1 MKRDLLTLHDISSAE
16 LESIFKRAGGFKDGY
31 LKEAD
36 CFPLN
41 GKAIGLIFEKSSTR
55 TRVSFEVGI
64 YHLGGYSIFLSS
76 KDIQLGRGESI
87 PDTARVLS
95 SYMEGLVIRTFAHD
109 VIEEWARYASIPVIN
124 GLTDLHHPCQVI
136 SDLFT
141 IREKKGR
148 LFGLKLAYIGDG
160 NNIAHSLIEGSSKV
174 GINIFIASPKG
185 YEPKDEIIRMAK
197 ADADRN
203 GSMIEVT
210 NDPAYAAESADIIYT
225 DVWTSMGQE
234 DDYEER
240 LKRFKGYQVDID
252 LIERGD
258 PDLLVMHCLPAHRG
272 EEISD
277 AVIDGKNSIVFEQ
290 AENRLYVQMAILEM
304 LIGNKG

>member
-1 MKRDLLTLHDISSAE
+1 MKRDLLTLHDISSSE
-16 LESIFKRAGGFKDGY
+16 LESIFKRAEEFKDRGS
-31 LKEAD
+31 KEMD
-36 CFPLN
+36 CPPLR
-41 GKAIGLIFEKSSTR
+41 GKSIGLIFEKSSTR

-64 YHLGGYSIFLSS
+64 YQLGGYSIFLSS

-87 PDTARVLS
+87 ADTARVLS
-95 SYMEGLVIRTFAHD
+95 SYMDGLVIRTFAHD
-109 VIEEWARYASIPVIN
+109 EIEEWARYASIPVIN

-141 IREKKGR
+141 IRKNKGR

-160 NNIAHSLIEGSSKV
+160 NNVAHSLIEGASKV
-174 GINIFIASPKG
+174 GINISIASPKG
-185 YEPKDEIIRMAK
+185 YEPKDKIIRMAK

-203 GSMIEVT
+203 DSMIEVT
-210 NDPAYAAESADIIYT
+210 NNPCKAAESADIIYT

-240 LKRFKGYQVDID
+240 LKRFEGYQVD
-252 LIERGD
+252 LELLKRGD

-272 EEISD
+272 EEIAD

-290 AENRLYVQMAILEM
+290 AENRLYVQMAVLEM
-304 LIGNKG
+304 LIGGG